1 MGVGGVRHAIGA
13 LTTKPASSINKNPA
27 TRRAAVARH
36 AYLQFSCRMP
46 GRRPVLGAL
55 VAGVAATA
63 LLAGTGSFGAPA
75 GASPAPAGQGA
86 GKKVRPADGSA
97 AFDWPELH
105 LNSQLGGYAA
115 NGTVST
121 ANAAGLGVHWAT
133 DLYAAVLDSPAIAY
147 DSSTGQTLGYVG
159 TDSGTFFAIDMATG
173 NIVWSVQL
181 AAAVQ
186 ASPLVSDG
194 AVWVGTRTSPTI
206 YKLDA
211 TTGAIDC
218 SHAVSGGMLF
228 SSPVAATPPGG
239 TASVYFADLASGNGV
254 GKVLSI
260 SAATCA
266 VQWNFHSYHVASS
279 SWDPLTYAIGAT
291 GEPLLLFGSADPD
304 ASAYAVDAVTGKQV
318 WRFQTAAGG
327 DDDVGSGLTVSPPGA
342 NGFADGAVYVPGKDG
357 FIYGLD
363 LTTGT
368 QIWKASLGT
377 FGGTRNESL
386 STPALDGTN
395 LVVGEAVGVTDF
407 NAVTG
412 TVIWSYQDP
421 TTSQISPPGPSEVI
435 SSPDISGPAGQE
447 VVTFT
452 DLSGAFRVLSLATGT
467 QIYQYQTGSW
477 ISASPAVSNGDI
489 LFGSSDGFLYD
500 MEAGSGSDTP
510 TTAITSPAVGAT
522 VANPGGNLTVSGTAA
537 DGAGVAAVVVAVR
550 QGGRDGMW
558 WDAATSAWSA
568 TPVNEQA
575 TLVSPGATST
585 GWSVSFP
592 VPPSGNAYRV
602 DAYTVSVDGPSA
614 RPADDDEFFVSPAA
628 GGPTLG
634 VSPGFAAPAGT
645 VSVSGTGFGP
655 GETVNI
661 SLLGTVL
668 GQATTGADGS
678 LPATQVTLPA
688 IAGFGPTALVA
699 TGATSG
705 ASAAA
710 GVDVTNSWPQLGGG
724 PARTGFEPNDPV
736 VTDTISPG
744 NAIVLDP
751 AWHFAAGSPLTPP
764 TVVDQVVYVGDRAGV
779 LHALQTRDA
788 TELWTW
794 HTPNGAAI
802 TGAPAVDAAA
812 GLAFV
817 GTAKGTLYAVFTSGP
832 SAGTLA
838 WSSGLGGGTV
848 QSPVFDGTN
857 VYAASTSGKVVKLA
871 ESTGTGVWSATV
883 AGVTIAPS
891 LDPAGGILAVPTSS
905 GVTALRTADGTSP
918 WSFAAP
924 GATSPMFA
932 AGTMYVGSSNDN
944 FYAVSES
951 TGQQSWSQTTGGAI
965 QDSGALSLSST
976 GSVTGLFVGSADG
989 RLYFLNPSTGAVQL
1003 HTSLGGSAHGLAM
1016 AGNMIFAAPTGMM
1029 EGVRTFGELVFAYG
1043 TKDGLL
1049 RPPAVVNGTC
1059 FVAGQNG
1066 TLWALTPY
1074 GEPPQ

>member
-1 MGVGGVRHAIGA
+1 MRIMGVSGVRHAIGA
-13 LTTKPASSINKNPA
+13 LITKPAGSINGKNPA
-27 TRRAAVARH
+27 TRRGAVARR
-36 AYLQFSCRMP
+36 AYPQSPRRMP
-46 GRRPVLGAL
+46 AGRPAL
-55 VAGVAATA
+55 SGLAAVVMAIA
-63 LLAGTGSFGAPA
+63 LLAGTGSLAAPA
-75 GASPAPAGQGA
+75 GAGTKA
-86 GKKVRPADGSA
+86 RPASGSP

-105 LNSQLGGYAA
+105 LNPQLGGYAA
-115 NGTVST
+115 NGTVSA

-133 DLYAAVLDSPAIAY
+133 DLHAAVLDSPAVAY

-159 TDSGTFFAIDMATG
+159 TDAGNFFAIDMATG
-173 NIVWSVQL
+173 NIVWSTRL
-181 AAAVQ
+181 SGAVQ

-239 TASVYFADLASGNGV
+239 RASVYFADLISGNAD

-266 VQWNFHSYHVASS
+266 VQWNFHSYQLASS
-279 SWDPLTYAIGAT
+279 SWDPLTYAVDAT
-291 GEPLLLFGSADPD
+291 GEPLVLFGSANPD
-304 ASAYAVDAVTGKQV
+304 DAAYALDAVTGKQV
-318 WRFQTAAGG
+318 WRFMTAGTG
-327 DDDVGSGLTVSPPGA
+327 DNDVGSGLTVSPPGA
-342 NGFADGAVYVPGKDG
+342 NGLADGAVYVPGKDG
-357 FIYGLD
+357 LVYALD

-368 QIWKASLGT
+368 QIWKASLGS
-377 FGGTRNESL
+377 FGGTANESL
-386 STPALDGTN
+386 STAALDGIN
-395 LVVGEAVGVTDF
+395 LVVGDAIGVIDF
-407 NAVTG
+407 NAVMG
-412 TVIWSYQDP
+412 TVMWKYQDP
-421 TTSQISPPGPSEVI
+421 TTSQISPSGPSEVI
-435 SSPDISGPAGQE
+435 SSPAISGPAGQE
-447 VVTFT
+447 IVTFT

-467 QIYQYQTGSW
+467 QLYQYQTGSW

-500 MEAGSGSDTP
+500 MEAGAGNDAP
-510 TTAITSPAVGAT
+510 ATAITSPALGAT
-522 VANPGGNLTVSGTAA
+522 VANPGGNQTVSGTAA
-537 DGAGVAAVVVAVR
+537 DSAGVGAVVVAVR
-550 QGGRDGMW
+550 QGGPDGMW

-568 TPVNEQA
+568 TPVSEPA
-575 TLVSPGATST
+575 SLTSPGATST

-614 RPADDDEFFVSPAA
+614 RPAADDDFFVSPAA
-628 GGPTLG
+628 SEPTLS
-634 VSPGFAAPAGT
+634 VSAGFAPPAGT
-645 VSVSGTGFGP
+645 VSVSGSGFGP

-661 SLLGTVL
+661 GLLGTVL
-668 GQATTGADGS
+668 GHATAGSGGS

-688 IAGFGPTALVA
+688 TAGFGPTALVA

-710 GVDVTNSWPQLGGG
+710 GIDVTNSWAQLGGG
-724 PARTGFEPNDPV
+724 PGRTGFEPNDPV
-736 VTDTISPG
+736 VTAAISPG
-744 NAIVLDP
+744 QDIVLDP
-751 AWHFAAGSPLTPP
+751 AWHFPAGSPMTPP
-764 TVVDQVVYVGDRAGV
+764 TVVNQVVYVGDRKGV
-779 LHALQTRDA
+779 LHALRARDG
-788 TELWTW
+788 TQLWAW

-817 GTAKGTLYAVFTSGP
+817 GTAKGTLYAVFTSGA

-838 WSSGLGGGTV
+838 WSSGLGGGSV
-848 QSPVFDGTN
+848 QSPVFDGTS

-905 GVTALRTADGTSP
+905 GVTALSAATGASP

-924 GATSPMFA
+924 GATTPMLA
-932 AGTMYVGSSNDN
+932 AGTMYVGSSNDS

-951 TGQQSWSQTTGGAI
+951 TGQQVWSQTTGGAI
-965 QDSGALSLSST
+965 HDSGALSLSST
-976 GSVTGLFVGSADG
+976 GSVTGLFVGSGDG
-989 RLYFLNPSTGAVQL
+989 RLYFLNPSTGAVRL
-1003 HTSLGGSAHGLAM
+1003 HTGLGGSAHGLAVS
-1016 AGNMIFAAPTGMM
+1016 GNMIFAAPTGVM
-1029 EGVRTFGELVFAYG
+1029 EGVRTFGELVFRYG
-1043 TKDGLL
+1043 TKDAQL

-1059 FVAGQNG
+1059 YVSGQNG
-1066 TLWALTPY
+1066 TLWAFTPY
-1074 GEPPQ
+1074 GETPQ